1 MATRSRALLTAA
13 LALTLSTGAGQGDDS
28 DTRRVQAAQSFRA
41 KGEPVLAA
49 PDGTLFC
56 EAEEFKVENTTG
68 KQGDPAVQAPAGW
81 HAGYW
86 GQNYFAATFANTFLS
101 RKAFLGAPE
110 QCEDSTA
117 SITVTIPE
125 AGRYL
130 VLARYE
136 AAYRFETQF
145 RIKVVQ
151 GGKNR
156 LDRLYGARKNIK
168 IWAFGKKLTDEVEW
182 DWGAVE
188 NVVWEGHEAYAELTA
203 GPATIILSAG
213 KQPEPGAKRNVDL
226 VMLTRDEK
234 QVIERIAKEGY
245 LPLDGW
251 LTQAG
256 DVWMRIANSGGAAVK
271 VQSLAFSGGPMQQHS
286 PYWVHMRNWKPIS
299 VSVEPG
305 QTSDWIEVGGT
316 MDSLNDGQWGFQS
329 GGPCKIEFGV
339 RDASGK
345 IESLRTFDCNGS
357 LPLIAFADVRY
368 LRTIQT
374 PDEAIKELMDYLAI
388 QPRHGK
394 TVEKTAIYAFSAL
407 SPEFCALFSIKN
419 NSSGNAGGKGRFAY
433 VDLRSKS
440 VAQLEE
446 ACLKMSEVERKDIF
460 VVSLGDEIA
469 LPKPGSGGTEFAAY
483 LKSQGIKAADVVPGA
498 GGDWEKVVFSNDP
511 ELKTSNPA
519 LHYWTQRYLH
529 HFGIQAQKAMTD
541 TLRKHLPNAHIGANF
556 SPHHGGGEYTQLG
569 AVFSWINCFRQD
581 GMTLP
586 WAEDYIWQVPVGSP
600 QMNAINLDMFRAGNR
615 GKPERRIMY
624 YVMPHYPGNTPA
636 MWRRLFHNAV
646 GHGATILNLFEFNP
660 VWIAYS
666 ENHVTSK
673 DMYAT
678 VYRTFREFGLYED
691 IVQAGQVRPAKTAL
705 WFSETGDIWSNN
717 RPSFGAAKRGLYTAI
732 LGQQLPLDFVVDAD
746 AADGTL
752 KKYEVLYLTDNNV
765 TRESSRKIADW
776 VRAGGSL
783 FATAGAGMLDEYNQ
797 TNTVLRELLGVEQT
811 GFEMPSDAQVSF
823 IKQDLKFVR
832 PLEKVTIDDPA
843 SEFPVFGV
851 VSRVKAAEGASVT
864 GRFGDGSP
872 AVVAN
877 KVGKG
882 RTLYCGFLPSLS
894 YFKPAI
900 PMRPLDRGST
910 DDAMSHLIPVDFDR
924 NAGSLIG
931 AAAASLQRPVVSSVP
946 LVENS
951 VIESKEGTAIL
962 VQNWSGKP
970 APGIEITVNIP
981 VPSAKATLASG
992 GKLAVQKKDGVT
1004 TFVFDLDV
1012 ADVLILR

>member
-1 MATRSRALLTAA
+1 MLLENRRILTMMAA
-13 LALTLSTGAGQGDDS
+13 LSMTAVSGWADDTDS
-28 DTRRVQAAQSFRA
+28 LRVKAAQAFRA

-56 EAEEFKVENTTG
+56 EAEEFKIE
-68 KQGDPAVQAPAGW
+68 KPADGGW
-81 HAGYW
+81 RAGYW
-86 GQNYFAATFANTFLS
+86 GQNYYAATFANTFLS

-110 QCEDSTA
+110 QGEETVA
-117 SITVTIPE
+117 SINVTVPE
-125 AGRYL
+125 AGRFL

-145 RIKVVQ
+145 KIRVEQ
-151 GGKNR
+151 AGKTK
-156 LDRLYGARKNIK
+156 LDRLYGARSNIK
-168 IWAFGKKLTDEVEW
+168 IWAFGKKLVNEVEW

-188 NVVWEGHEAYAELTA
+188 NVVWEGHDAYADLEA
-203 GPATIILSAG
+203 GPARIVLTAAR
-213 KQPEPGAKRNVDL
+213 QPEPAARRNVDL
-226 VMLTRDEK
+226 IMLTKDEK
-234 QVIERIAKEGY
+234 QVQERIAKEGY

-256 DVWMRIANSGGAAVK
+256 DVWMKIANGGSAAVT
-271 VQSLAFSGGPMQQHS
+271 VQSRSYSGGPMQQHS
-286 PYWVHMRNWKPIS
+286 PYWVHQRNWKP
-299 VSVEPG
+299 VKVMVEPG
-305 QTSDWIEVGGT
+305 QTTEWIEVGGT

-329 GGPCKIEFGV
+329 GGPCRIEFGV
-339 RDASGK
+339 RDAGGK
-345 IESLRTFDCNGS
+345 MQSLRTFDCNGA

-374 PDEAIKELMDYLAI
+374 PDEAKKELMDSLST

-394 TVEKTAIYAFSAL
+394 AVEKTAIYAFSAL

-419 NSSGNAGGKGRFAY
+419 LSAGNASEKGRFAY

-440 VAQLEE
+440 AAQLEG
-446 ACLKMSEVERKDIF
+446 ACLKMSEAERKDIF

-469 LPKPGSGGTEFAAY
+469 LPKPGSGGTGFATY
-483 LKSQGIKAADVVPGA
+483 LQSQGLKADEVVPGA
-498 GGDWEKVVFSNDP
+498 GGDWEKVVFSDDP
-511 ELKTSNPA
+511 GLKTSNPA
-519 LHYWTQRYLH
+519 LYYWTQRYRH
-529 HFGIQAQKAMTD
+529 HFGIQAQKTLTD

-569 AVFSWINCFRQD
+569 AVYSWVNCFRQD

-600 QMNAINLDMFRAGNR
+600 QMNAINLDLFRAGIR
-615 GKPERRIMY
+615 GKTDRKIMY
-624 YVMPHYPGNTPA
+624 YVMPHFPGNTPA

-660 VWIAYS
+660 VWVAYT

-678 VYRTFREFGLYED
+678 VLRTFREFGLYED
-691 IVQAGQVRPAKTAL
+691 IVQAGRVRPAKAAL

-717 RPSFGAAKRGLYTAI
+717 RPSFGAAKRGLYVAI
-732 LGQQLPLDFVVDAD
+732 LGRQIPLDFVVDAD

-752 KKYEVLYLTDNNV
+752 GQVEVLYLTDNNV
-765 TRESSRKIADW
+765 TRASSATIAAW

-783 FATAGAGMLDEYNQ
+783 FATAGAGMFDEYNQ
-797 TNTVLRELLGVEQT
+797 PNTVLRELLGVEQT
-811 GFEMPSDAQVSF
+811 GFEMPADAQVSF
-823 IKQDLKFVR
+823 IKQDLKFVKA
-832 PLEKVTIDDPA
+832 LGQVTLDGQEA
-843 SEFPVFGV
+843 AFPVFGV
-851 VSRVKAAEGASVT
+851 VSRTKAAEGTQVT
-864 GRFGDGSP
+864 GRFADGAP
-872 AVVAN
+872 AVVVN
-877 KVGKG
+877 QPGKG

-894 YFKPAI
+894 YFNPAI

-910 DDAMSHLIPVDFDR
+910 DDAMAHFIPMDFDAR
-924 NAGSLIG
+924 AGALIDSS
-931 AAAASLQRPVVSSVP
+931 AAGLKRPVESSVP
-946 LVENS
+946 LVECS
-951 VIESKEGTAIL
+951 IIESKIGTAVL

-970 APGIEITVNIP
+970 APGIRITMHIP
-981 VPSAKATLASG
+981 VPPKAELSSG
-992 GKLAVQKKDGVT
+992 GKVAVEKADGAV